1 MKISFSLYSRNS
13 IFSVFNLTIN
23 MIMIRLTL
31 YHQWV
36 LHLLLHVTAL
46 CQRKK
51 NTFWAEDLKLDQAI
65 FRLNKKNE
73 FGYVALFSAR
83 FQLKY
88 DFSIASFS
96 HWWRSSIDERNS
108 SKKKNIRF
116 FSEIVLIAKLSTA
129 DNSFKQN
136 LNGN

>member
-73 FGYVALFSAR
+73 FGYVARILCSVP
-83 FQLKY
+83 
-88 DFSIASFS
+88 DFNSNMISPSQVF
-96 HWWRSSIDERNS
+96 HIDEDPLLTREILQ
-108 SKKKNIRF
+108 KKKYSIFLWNRF
-116 FSEIVLIAKLSTA
+116 NSKIVDSRQLIQTTS
-129 DNSFKQN
+129 
-136 LNGN
+136 

>member
-65 FRLNKKNE
+65 FRLNKKMSLAMLPVYCVQCQISTQIW
-73 FGYVALFSAR
+73 FLHRKFFTLMKILY
-83 FQLKY
+83 
-88 DFSIASFS
+88 
-96 HWWRSSIDERNS
+96 WREKFFN
-108 SKKKNIRF
+108 KKKYSIFLWNRF
-116 FSEIVLIAKLSTA
+116 NSKIVDSRQLIQTTS
-129 DNSFKQN
+129 
-136 LNGN
+136 

>member
-1 MKISFSLYSRNS
+1 M
-13 IFSVFNLTIN
+13 
-23 MIMIRLTL
+23 
-31 YHQWV
+31 

-73 FGYVALFSAR
+73 FGYVARILCSVP
-83 FQLKY
+83 
-88 DFSIASFS
+88 DFNSNMISPSQVF
-96 HWWRSSIDERNS
+96 HIDEDPLLTREILQ
-108 SKKKNIRF
+108 KKKNIRF

-129 DNSFKQN
+129 DNSFKQQ